1 MSSHHPIVDQR
12 HDALPGRRLTGLL
25 LGPLL
30 CLLLL
35 VLPPPDGLDPAAW
48 RVAALTL
55 LMATWWVTEAVPTA
69 VTALLPLPLLPLLGV
84 ADIQTVAAPYANPV
98 IFLFLGGFLIAL
110 ALQHSGLH
118 RRLALAIVQI
128 SGDRPNR
135 LIAGF
140 MLATAGLSMWVSNTA
155 TAALMLPVALSVATL
170 LGPIGGDREGGDA
183 FTPALLL
190 AIAFSASAGGLATLI
205 GTPPNA
211 LLAAHLGQQH
221 GIGIGFA
228 QWLLLGLP
236 LSLALLLLIWL
247 LLTRFS
253 YRVPASPIPGVAAML
268 TEERAKLGRPDRG
281 EIGAGLVFALTG
293 LAWVTRPWL
302 EPLLPAGVQLSDAG
316 IAMCAAVLLFLIPT
330 DWRRGRFLLDWGA
343 TRELPWG
350 VLLLFGGGLSL
361 GAAIGDS
368 GLADWLARQVLAPG
382 QLPLLMLIV
391 LVVLL
396 VTAISHFTSNTATAA
411 TFLPLLAGLAGS
423 LELAPLWLLL
433 PATLAASC
441 VFMLPVATPPNA
453 IIFGSGLIS
462 VAQMARAGFLV
473 NLAALG
479 LIVVLVLVFPWEWLF
494 GV

>member
-1 MSSHHPIVDQR
+1 MNQSNM
-12 HDALPGRRLTGLL
+12 LPNRRLGGLL
-25 LGPLL
+25 LGPTLFV
-30 CLLLL
+30 LLLL
-35 VLPPPDGLDPAAW
+35 LPTPQGLDPTAW

-84 ADIQTVAAPYANPV
+84 ADIHTVAAPYANPI
-98 IFLFLGGFLIAL
+98 IFLFLGGFLLAL

-118 RRLALAIVQI
+118 RRLAMAIVRI

-170 LGPIGGDREGGDA
+170 LGPIGGSQDDTDT

-190 AIAFSASAGGLATLI
+190 AIAFSASVGGVATLI

-211 LLAAHLGQQH
+211 LLAAHLSQQH
-221 GIGIGFA
+221 DIQIGFA
-228 QWLLLGLP
+228 QWMVLGLP
-236 LSLALLLLIWL
+236 LSLTLLVIIWL
-247 LLTRFS
+247 LLTRVS
-253 YRVPASPIPGVAAML
+253 YRVPASPIPGIAAML
-268 TEERAKLGRPDRG
+268 ATESTKLGRPSG
-281 EIGAGLVFALTG
+281 AEIGAGTVFVLTG
-293 LAWVTRPWL
+293 LAWMLRPWL
-302 EPLLPAGVQLSDAG
+302 EQRLPEGVHLSDAG
-316 IAMCAAVLLFLIPT
+316 IAMCAGILLFMIPG
-330 DWRRGRFLLDWGA
+330 DWRRGRFLLDWNA

-368 GLADWLARQVLAPG
+368 GLANWLAEQVLAPS
-382 QLPLLMLIV
+382 QLPL
-391 LVVLL
+391 VVLIAL
-396 VTAISHFTSNTATAA
+396 VALLVNAVSHFTSNTAATA
-411 TFLPLLAGLAGS
+411 TFLPLLAGLAATLGI
-423 LELAPLWLLL
+423 APLWLLL

-453 IIFGSGLIS
+453 IIFGSGMLS
-462 VAQMARAGFLV
+462 VAQMVRAGVLV

-479 LIVVLVLVFPWEWLF
+479 LIVLLVLVFPWQWLF
-494 GV
+494 GQ